1 MIVVTGATGKVGGTL
16 ARTLLTGH
24 IPVRVVVRDAAKG
37 ASWSAQGSEVAIAD
51 SSDAAALTAAF
62 TGTRGAFVML
72 PPNFDPSPDFPEARA
87 MIEALQTALRRA
99 QPQKVVV
106 LSTIGAD
113 AVQPNLLNQLGMLER
128 AFANLPMP
136 IAFLRAAWFMD
147 NAIWSV
153 APARADGVIPSHLQP
168 LNKTFPMVAAE
179 DVGRTAAELLL
190 EDWSGHRVVELE
202 GQQRVSPNDIAAAFA
217 KALGKPVSARAVP
230 HAQWEAEFRAQGM
243 TDPTPRIQML
253 NGFNEGWIDFPDRG
267 AAARKGSVTID
278 QAIARLVA
286 ENG

>member
-1 MIVVTGATGKVGGTL
+1 MITVTGATGKVGGTL

-37 ASWSAQGSEVAIAD
+37 APWSAQGAEVAIAD
-51 SSDAAALTAAF
+51 SNDTTALTAAF
-62 TGTRGAFVML
+62 TGARGAFVML
-72 PPNFDPSPDFPEARA
+72 PPNFDPSPGFPEARA

-99 QPQKVVV
+99 QPPKVVV

-128 AFANLPMP
+128 AFASLPMP

-147 NAIWSV
+147 NAVWSV
-153 APARADGVIPSHLQP
+153 APARADGVVPSHLQP
-168 LNKTFPMVAAE
+168 LNKVFPMVAAE

-190 EDWSGHRVVELE
+190 EDWSSHRVVELE
-202 GQQRVSPNDIAAAFA
+202 GQQRVSPNDIVAAFA

-230 HAQWEAEFRAQGM
+230 RAQWEAEFRTQGM
-243 TDPTPRIQML
+243 TNPTPRMQML
-253 NGFNEGWIDFPDRG
+253 DGFNEGWIDFPDHG
-267 AAARKGSVTID
+267 ATARKGTVTID

-286 ENG
+286 ENS